1 MNPIHT
7 SRFDYSEIRYIV
19 IFPHRRSALFQKGHP
34 MELSIS
40 DMERIEAC
48 EVLKNE
54 FMDVGRN
61 VKIKFEKM
69 LLP

>member
-1 MNPIHT
+1 
-7 SRFDYSEIRYIV
+7 
-19 IFPHRRSALFQKGHP
+19 

-61 VKIKFEKM
+61 VKIKFEKI